1 MSRPLIRKNPSNFKT
16 LPLFV
21 EATPEGLCYQGVG
34 MPLNFAQTLQRR
46 RPVSVADNERFA
58 LELANLGVSVRLT
71 LHWQNRDYWVL
82 VRQRRQDRGDVV
94 LKLISGY
101 VPAHE
106 LNLPLHTAIQEIAE
120 ECLLE
125 TPEGWLAGR
134 FNDTWL
140 PAPYAGALH
149 YRETPH
155 FRLTPLSG
163 AARPVRCANLQLL
176 ERPRAYVH
184 LPTASLQL
192 IYDLRLDVPRD
203 AKPLSLFHVDE
214 RLEGDQLVARLDRKR
229 PDLYLMPL
237 ENGQP
242 CAELYTLKKDQ
253 LQPASTRGLYL
264 AESFA
269 QQEGW
274 VVSDERIRWKDWLRQ
289 RGLSEPEKDTQL
301 ARLTGK
307 ARQILRKIVPTKT
320 RRQG

>member
-1 MSRPLIRKNPSNFKT
+1 MPRTLIRKNPSNFKT

-21 EATPEGLCYQGVG
+21 EATPEGLTYQSVG

-46 RPVSVADNERFA
+46 KPVSVADAERFA

-106 LNLPLHTAIQEIAE
+106 LNIPLHTAIQEIAE

-125 TPEGWLAGR
+125 TPEGWLGGR

-140 PAPYAGALH
+140 PAPYASALH
-149 YRETPH
+149 YREALP

-163 AARPVRCANLQLL
+163 SARPVRCANLQLL

-192 IYDLRLDVPRD
+192 IYDLRLDVPKE
-203 AKPLSLFHVDE
+203 AKNLSLFHVDE

-237 ENGQP
+237 QDGEP
-242 CAELYTLKKDQ
+242 LPELYTLKKGQ
-253 LQPASTRGLYL
+253 LYPAGTRGLYL

-269 QQEGW
+269 RQDGW
-274 VVSDERIRWKDWLRQ
+274 LVRDERIRWKDWLRQ
-289 RGLSEPEKDTQL
+289 QGLMPPPKDTGL
-301 ARLTGK
+301 ARLRGK
-307 ARQILRKIVPTKT
+307 AKQLLKKIVPRKKVNS
-320 RRQG
+320 

>member
-1 MSRPLIRKNPSNFKT
+1 MPRTLIRKNRSNFKT
-16 LPLFV
+16 LPLYV
-21 EATPEGLCYQGVG
+21 EATPEGLCYQSVG
-34 MPLNFAQTLQRR
+34 MPLNFSQTLQRR
-46 RPVSVADNERFA
+46 RLVTVASTERFA

-120 ECLLE
+120 ESLLE
-125 TPEGWLAGR
+125 TPEGWLGGR

-140 PAPYAGALH
+140 PAPYASALH
-149 YRETPH
+149 YREALP

-163 AARPVRCANLQLL
+163 SARPVRCARLQLI

-192 IYDLRLDVPRD
+192 IYDLRLDVPKE
-203 AKPLSLFHVDE
+203 AKSLSLFHVDE

-237 ENGQP
+237 QDGQP
-242 CAELYTLKKDQ
+242 MAELYTLKKDQ
-253 LQPASTRGLYL
+253 LYPASTRGLFL

-269 QQEGW
+269 RQEGW
-274 VVSDERIRWKDWLRQ
+274 VVRDERIRWKDWVSQ
-289 RGLSEPEKDTQL
+289 QGLNPPRKDSGL
-301 ARLTGK
+301 ARLRGK
-307 ARQILRKIVPTKT
+307 ATQLLKKIVPRKKVSS
-320 RRQG
+320 

>member
-1 MSRPLIRKNPSNFKT
+1 MPRTLIRKNPSNFKT

-21 EATPEGLCYQGVG
+21 EATPEGLTYQSVG

-46 RPVSVADNERFA
+46 RPVTVDDAERFSV
-58 LELANLGVSVRLT
+58 ELANLGVSVRLT
-71 LHWQNRDYWVL
+71 LHWQNREYWVL

-106 LNLPLHTAIQEIAE
+106 LNLPLLTAINEIAE

-125 TPEGWLAGR
+125 TPEGWLGGR

-140 PAPYAGALH
+140 PAPYATALH
-149 YRETPH
+149 YREALP

-163 AARPVRCANLQLL
+163 SARPVRSANLQLI

-192 IYDLRLDVPRD
+192 IYDLRLDVPKE
-203 AKPLSLFHVDE
+203 AKSLSLFHVDE

-237 ENGQP
+237 EDGKP
-242 CAELYTLKKDQ
+242 IGELYTLKRDR
-253 LQPASTRGLYL
+253 LVAASTRGLHL

-269 QQEGW
+269 NQEGW
-274 VVSDERIRWKDWLRQ
+274 VVRDERIRWKDWLVKQGLKAPAPHRPGLKGLHKKAMGLMRMV
-289 RGLSEPEKDTQL
+289 RGTLHK
-301 ARLTGK
+301 
-307 ARQILRKIVPTKT
+307 
-320 RRQG
+320 